1 LIVTFLGTGTSQGV
15 PDIGCQCTVC
25 RSLDYR
31 DKRLRTSVHVQTD
44 NGFSIIIDTGPD
56 FRQQMLS
63 HRIRRINAVLYT
75 HEHKDHTAGLD
86 DIRAFNYLQKENI
99 PVYGEERVIERLKN
113 DFSYVIEPDYPGVP
127 QVDFHTIQNQAF
139 ILDGIEILPIRVFH
153 YNLPV
158 FGFRIKEFTYITDAK
173 TITPNEMEKLKGSKI
188 MVVNALRK
196 EAHISHFTLQEAIEL
211 IHEVKPET
219 AYLTHISHRLG
230 LHKDVENE
238 LPKNVY
244 LAYDGLKVKI

>member
-127 QVDFHTIQNQAF
+127 RVDFHTIQNQTF

-188 MVVNALRK
+188 LVVNALRK